1 MVPGPCPCP
10 GPWPVVLAPQSSVR
24 YSVFRSGELGVGN
37 RESGIGSSRSVRGQ
51 THFVDARVWTQ
62 VSESVH
68 CLLRGVVTL
77 WVVDG
82 GGWRWLEVV
91 GGWWVAI
98 ERCEHLECYKMPTEG
113 LLLWF
118 LAMNTKCRTSPFS
131 FSSAYISFHA
141 LVHHQFAPLRFAM
154 LSFDKWLRWCFLLPR
169 PIWLNCVSPWLL
181 TLLYSRHIYIYICI
195 CIHIYAWMWHI
206 SFITIDTDFGLPVT
220 PFLV

>member
-82 GGWRWLEVV
+82 GGWRWLEV
-91 GGWWVAI
+91 GGWQSRGVSTWSAI
-98 ERCEHLECYKMPTEG
+98 
-113 LLLWF
+113 
-118 LAMNTKCRTSPFS
+118 KCRRRDCYCDFWQWIRNAERLSSRSRPRTSHSTHLFII
-131 FSSAYISFHA
+131 SS
-141 LVHHQFAPLRFAM
+141 LRFAS
-154 LSFDKWLRWCFLLPR
+154 LC
-169 PIWLNCVSPWLL
+169 CLL
-181 TLLYSRHIYIYICI
+181 TNGFDDVFYCPDLSDSTVCLHGCWHCYIADIYIYICI